1 MKVYVENGDIPKRCI
16 ECRFCYYSEDEYHHC
31 CRINGIDIENKKCWR
46 ETHPDCPLLS
56 ISDYTKQV
64 RKEVLGELMNML
76 GDRAELIDCG
86 GVAEFMFTTYDLTM
100 CVKEI
105 LGEEKGEPECQ
116 K

>member
-56 ISDYTKQV
+56 IADYTKQV
-64 RKEVLGELMNML
+64 RKRVSQEVLSIIDEKFNCCGYVEEKFIDIVEYVLDQIQGEL
-76 GDRAELIDCG
+76 
-86 GVAEFMFTTYDLTM
+86 
-100 CVKEI
+100 K
-105 LGEEKGEPECQ
+105 
-116 K
+116 

>member
-56 ISDYTKQV
+56 IFDYTKQV
-64 RKEVLGELMNML
+64 RKE
-76 GDRAELIDCG
+76 LIDKLAI
-86 GVAEFMFTTYDLTM
+86 VLIATFSKDAEFS
-100 CVKEI
+100 VEEI
-105 LGEEKGEPECQ
+105 LNWLQEVKDQIQGE
-116 K
+116 

>member
-64 RKEVLGELMNML
+64 RKEVCEEIKSKIVYYAVSLLDEAGN
-76 GDRAELIDCG
+76 
-86 GVAEFMFTTYDLTM
+86 
-100 CVKEI
+100 VKENVWGISKKKKDVDKI
-105 LGEEKGEPECQ
+105 LDQIQGETK
-116 K
+116 